1 MTRRAHGEGSIYQRV
16 DGKWCAQLRYE
27 DPLTGVPLRVSFYGR
42 TKTEVRGKLRD
53 AAARVNAGSPARDSK
68 VTLAQ
73 WLETWKAG
81 PLAAS
86 TRKPTT
92 KALYTSL
99 AETHLEPAPLGAL
112 PLDKLRPSHVH
123 KLIVDK
129 RGVKLSE
136 STLRQVYNV
145 LRLALDDAVREGLT
159 ASNVCEKVP
168 RPKAGTR
175 EARFL
180 STAEV
185 AKLIEA
191 AQGTRYQ
198 PVLALIALTGMR
210 RGEALALKWSD
221 IDFEERTL
229 SIRGTLA
236 RVDGALTVSEPKTER
251 SRRVLPLSPAVSRL
265 LEAHRRSQRVERMR
279 AANIWT
285 ETGHVFTTET
295 GRPVDPRNVFRAL
308 QVAAKKVKIEGIGLH
323 TLRHSAATAML
334 ENGVNLKA
342 VSAFLGHSSIAI
354 TGDIYGHVTD
364 DASRAAANALADAI
378 GM

>member
-1 MTRRAHGEGSIYQRV
+1 MARRAHGEGSIYQRA

-27 DPLTGVPLRVSFYGR
+27 DALTGTAERVTFYGR
-42 TKTEVRGKLRD
+42 TKTEVRGKLREAVD
-53 AAARVNAGSPARDSK
+53 RVNAGSPARDAK

-92 KALYTSL
+92 KALYTTL
-99 AETHLEPAPLGAL
+99 AETHLEPAPLGAV

-123 KLIVDK
+123 KLMVDK
-129 RGVKLSE
+129 RGAKLSE

-145 LRLALDDAVREGLT
+145 LRLSLDDAVREGLI
-159 ASNVCEKVP
+159 AANVCAKVA
-168 RPKAGTR
+168 RPKAGTK

-185 AKLIEA
+185 GKLLEG

-221 IDFEERTL
+221 VDFEAHTL

-265 LEAHRRSQRVERMR
+265 LEAHRRAQRVERMR

-295 GRPVDPRNVFRAL
+295 GKPVDPRNVFRAL
-308 QVAAKKVKIEGIGLH
+308 QAAAKKAKLEGIGLH

-364 DASRAAANALADAI
+364 DAARAAANALADAI